1 MLWCPNQHQ
10 TYVVGISMHNVVRS
24 CWVACETFLIFYR
37 PTDLINKYA
46 SGLYNAIINTHVW
59 GLTIIMQLQ
68 YQIATLTYCI
78 KRYHIVSHEFNLN
91 KTHKKPTGIL

>member
-1 MLWCPNQHQ
+1 MLWCPNQQQ

-46 SGLYNAIINTHVW
+46 SGLCMSHYYKYTFCLGFNNHYA
-59 GLTIIMQLQ
+59 
-68 YQIATLTYCI
+68 ATVLDCYI
-78 KRYHIVSHEFNLN
+78 D
-91 KTHKKPTGIL
+91 ILY